1 MPTLYD
7 YLGIL
12 VYFYSNDHEPIHV
25 HGEYQGCESKAE
37 IYIEDGRIVKIVFR
51 DVADRKPLQSKKQKD
66 FEHLVQTFCYDIVGK
81 WNEFFVFGKKPKRT
95 KITRRLL

>member
-1 MPTLYD
+1 MNPSMYMENIKVANQKLKFTLRMVG
-7 YLGIL
+7 LSKLHSEMWQI
-12 VYFYSNDHEPIHV
+12 
-25 HGEYQGCESKAE
+25 ESRSRA
-37 IYIEDGRIVKIVFR
+37 
-51 DVADRKPLQSKKQKD
+51 KKQKD